1 MPEYGFSLTLIF
13 PYSGILYAVEVFIIC
28 ELARCRQQ
36 VLVQIFLWTDL
47 AFATIIVVNTEAVA
61 PS

>member
-1 MPEYGFSLTLIF
+1 MPEYGFSLILIF